1 MKKNLLLFAASA
13 LLFATA
19 CDTKKVED
27 VKDVAEATV
36 EVAAEST
43 EEAMEAAAEEANLFA
58 DNPEGF
64 YGRIIDESDAKL
76 IDEFASE
83 MEGKDSLKIKIKAVA
98 EDVCKN
104 KGCWMKVQTADG
116 SMMRIKFKDYGF
128 FVPMD
133 ITGKNVI
140 FEGVAFKDTT
150 SVKDLKHY
158 AMDGGQSEEEIAAI
172 TEPEINTSFLAEG
185 VIVLN

>member
-1 MKKNLLLFAASA
+1 MKRNLLLFAAA
-13 LLFATA
+13 TVLFTTA
-19 CDTKKVED
+19 CDTKKVEETKEA
-27 VKDVAEATV
+27 VEETAEK
-36 EVAAEST
+36 T
-43 EEAMEAAAEEANLFA
+43 EEAIEEAAEEADLFA

-64 YGRIIDESDAKL
+64 YGNVIDEAGAKM
-76 IDEFASE
+76 IDEFANE
-83 MEGKDSLKIKIKAVA
+83 MAGKDSLKIKIKAIA
-98 EDVCKN
+98 ADVCQN
-104 KGCWMKVQTADG
+104 KGCWMKVENADG

-140 FEGVAFKDTT
+140 FEGVAFRDTT
-150 SVKDLKHY
+150 SVEDLKHY

-185 VIVLN
+185 VIVLD

>member
-13 LLFATA
+13 MLFVTA
-19 CDTKKVED
+19 CDSKKVEE
-27 VKDVAEATV
+27 VKETVEETAEA
-36 EVAAEST
+36 T
-43 EEAMEAAAEEANLFA
+43 EEAMEEAAEEANLFA
-58 DNPEGF
+58 DNPEGYF
-64 YGRIIDESDAKL
+64 GKIIQAEGANT
-76 IDEFASE
+76 IAQFATE
-83 MEGKDSLKIKIKAVA
+83 MEGKDSLKVKIQAVA
-98 EDVCKN
+98 AEVCQN

-150 SVKDLKHY
+150 SVEDLKHY

-185 VIVLN
+185 VIVLD

>member
-1 MKKNLLLFAASA
+1 MKKNLLFLAVGAIF
-13 LLFATA
+13 FATA
-19 CDTKKVED
+19 CDTKK
-27 VKDVAEATV
+27 AEQTETTV
-36 EVAAEST
+36 EETTEAS
-43 EEAMEAAAEEANLFA
+43 EEAMEEAAEEANLFA

-64 YGRIIDESDAKL
+64 YGKIIDEAGAKY

-83 MEGKDSLKIKIKAVA
+83 MKGKDSLKVKIRAVA
-98 EDVCKN
+98 ADVCQN
-104 KGCWMKVQTADG
+104 KGCWMKVENADG

-133 ITGKNVI
+133 ITGKSVI

-150 SVKDLKHY
+150 SVEDLKHY
-158 AMDGGQSEEEIAAI
+158 AMDGGKSEAEIAAI

-185 VIVLN
+185 VIVLD